1 MRKQNNV
8 SIDKKN
14 RSSFEDFHMA
24 SVFLALY
31 DIVVSSGAYLAA
43 LWIRFD
49 CKYTQIP
56 HEYFAA
62 WLKFMPLYAFVCVFV
77 FWLFK
82 LYQSVWKYASFSELA
97 RTTVASLILGIF
109 HTAAIT
115 LLFGRMPIAYYA
127 GGIAIQ
133 FMLSLAA
140 RFAYRFIHL
149 ERNRMSWRQTDNTA
163 SRVMLIG
170 AGSAGRMILRD
181 LQNAKE
187 VHDRVCCI
195 IDDDKNK
202 RGCFIDGVPIVG
214 GREDILLNVEKYRIE
229 KIFLA
234 IPSATAA
241 FATIAPIAPSPIT
254 PSFLPLISVPANAFL
269 AFSVALAISGSSLFS
284 LHH

>member
-1 MRKQNNV
+1 MRKQNNI

-109 HTAAIT
+109 HTVAIT

-187 VHDRVCCI
+187 VH
-195 IDDDKNK
+195 
-202 RGCFIDGVPIVG
+202 
-214 GREDILLNVEKYRIE
+214 
-229 KIFLA
+229 
-234 IPSATAA
+234 
-241 FATIAPIAPSPIT
+241 
-254 PSFLPLISVPANAFL
+254 
-269 AFSVALAISGSSLFS
+269 
-284 LHH
+284 